1 MITNNMNSYGTLI
14 DLQVNGYGGID
25 FSAQDL
31 TVEQVVYVCQLLQS
45 KGTSRFLATLVSS
58 PVELYER
65 NLATIKEAMQEDEIA
80 GRLIAGFH
88 IEGPF
93 ISEKDGARGAHDKRF
108 ICKPD
113 KKMLKCILEAGRPL
127 VRMLT
132 IAPELTGI
140 EDIIAM
146 AKDENIIISMGHTL
160 ADASQI
166 ERAIEKGAS
175 CVTHLGNGIPLM
187 LHRTDNPIFVF
198 LAQAGLTIMLITDG
212 HHLPIPFIR
221 TVIKTCGIDNIVVTS
236 DSAPLA
242 GMPPGSYV
250 SLGGEV
256 VLEPDGRLYI
266 PSQGCLAGSSACIAE
281 CEDYLSLYVDLSKE
295 EIKQITSNNPM
306 RLIGLSDYNDAS

>member
-1 MITNNMNSYGTLI
+1 MTIKAMNSYATLI

-25 FSAQDL
+25 FSAKDL
-31 TVEQVVYVCQLLQS
+31 TVEQVVYVCQILQS

-58 PVELYER
+58 PQELYER
-65 NLATIKEAMQEDEIA
+65 NLVIIRQAMQKDETA
-80 GRLIAGFH
+80 ARLIAGFH

-113 KKMLKCILEAGRPL
+113 KKMLKCILKAGGSL
-127 VRMLT
+127 VRILT

-146 AKDENIIISMGHTL
+146 AKDENIIVSMGHTL

-187 LHRTDNPIFVF
+187 LHRTDNTIFAF
-198 LAQAGLTIMLITDG
+198 LAHTELTIMLITDG
-212 HHLPIPFIR
+212 HHLPVPFIR
-221 TVIKTCGIDNIVVTS
+221 TVIRACGINNIVVIS

-242 GMPPGSYV
+242 GMPPGSYI
-250 SLGGEV
+250 SLGGNV
-256 VLEPDGRLYI
+256 ILEPDGKLFI

-281 CEDYLSLYVDLSKE
+281 CANYLKDNVGLSTE
-295 EIKQITSNNPM
+295 EIQKVTSTNPM
-306 RLIGLSDYNDAS
+306 RLLREDG